1 MDPATDIDPF
11 SYNAIATTAS
21 RYNSTVFMGI
31 IVDTSASKK
40 SIGGY
45 GQFEALQAADPSIRL
60 DTSTKGQVNV

>member
-11 SYNAIATTAS
+11 SYNTIATTAS

-45 GQFEALQAADPSIRL
+45 GQFEAL
-60 DTSTKGQVNV
+60 